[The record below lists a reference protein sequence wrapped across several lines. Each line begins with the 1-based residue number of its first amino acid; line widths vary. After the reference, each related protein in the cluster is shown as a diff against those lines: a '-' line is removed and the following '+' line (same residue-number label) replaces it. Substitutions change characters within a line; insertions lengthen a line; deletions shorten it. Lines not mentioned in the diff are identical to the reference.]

1 VGEPAN
7 GERIETPH
15 GGESTAGERIDAPH
29 GDESTAGER
38 IDAPRSD
45 ESTAGERIDAPRSG
59 ESTAGEWIERYG
71 SPNEAGQPRERGPAD
86 ASPGDG
92 GTIGGL
98 IVDWGGVMTTNVFGS
113 FSAFCEAEG
122 LDPATLAKVFRGDPA
137 ARELLIGFEEGRV
150 EEAVFEAKLGDVLGL
165 ASPEGLI
172 DRLFAGTTLEE
183 SMVDAVRAARKAGIA
198 TGLISNSWGTAR
210 YPRELLDELFDGVVI
225 SGEVGIRKPAP
236 RIYELG
242 VQAIAR
248 EPGECVF
255 VDDLPFNLPPAT
267 ELGMATVHHTAAD
280 TTIAELER
288 LLRIQRLSTSVVRG
302 RRA

>member
-1 VGEPAN
+1 MGEPTESDRLAGSGEALKRAAEAN
-7 GERIETPH
+7 TDEELAA
-15 GGESTAGERIDAPH
+15 EASAEADARTEVTR
-29 GDESTAGER
+29 D
-38 IDAPRSD
+38 
-45 ESTAGERIDAPRSG
+45 G

-71 SPNEAGQPRERGPAD
+71 PPNEAGLPREAGPVEAGPD
-86 ASPGDG
+86 AGE
-92 GTIGGL
+92 TIGGL

-150 EEAVFEAKLGDVLGL
+150 EEAIFEAKLGGVLGL
-165 ASPEGLI
+165 ASPAGLI

-183 SMVDAVRAARKAGIA
+183 SMVAAVRAAREAGIA
-198 TGLISNSWGTAR
+198 TGLISNSWGTTR

-242 VQAIAR
+242 VQAIAL
-248 EPGECVF
+248 EPAECVF

-280 TTIAELER
+280 TTIAELEG
-288 LLRIQRLSTSVVRG
+288 LLGIALG
-302 RRA
+302 